1 MSALGFDMN
10 DNNSSEKRQ
19 PLDQQELEH
28 LIRERAHQLWEAAGS
43 PAERSME
50 FWLRAREL
58 VEAETRASHAPEQPG
73 EENT

>member
-50 FWLRAREL
+50 FWHRAREL
-58 VEAETRASHAPEQPG
+58 VEAETRASPAPEQPG

>member
-1 MSALGFDMN
+1 MN
-10 DNNSSEKRQ
+10 GDNSSEKRR
-19 PLDQQELEH
+19 PMDQQELEH

-58 VEAETRASHAPEQPG
+58 VEAETRASQAPEQPDD
-73 EENT
+73 ENT